1 MKPHI
6 EISKQLQDLY
16 GPNRIVIGKAGEK
29 IYFDLPDSPEVFAHL
44 IKRMFQALAVRDM
57 GDHLHALAQ
66 QMEEMISPPLT
77 GYVTGEQI
85 RKVCGPVDP
94 EAEKRLMAKMKEI
107 GPEACD
113 LLEKFLDGD
122 A

>member
-57 GDHLHALAQ
+57 GDHLHALAEA
-66 QMEEMISPPLT
+66 MEEMISPP
-77 GYVTGEQI
+77 
-85 RKVCGPVDP
+85 
-94 EAEKRLMAKMKEI
+94 A
-107 GPEACD
+107 
-113 LLEKFLDGD
+113 D

>member
-29 IYFDLPDSPEVFAHL
+29 IYFDLPDDPEVFAHL

-57 GDHLHALAQ
+57 DDHLHALAQ
-66 QMEEMISPPLT
+66 QMEQLISLPLDT
-77 GYVTGEQI
+77 PTV
-85 RKVCGPVDP
+85 KVDMGKTVDDADFDMLSNIHDT
-94 EAEKRLMAKMKEI
+94 EAFKAFKKMMEDK
-107 GPEACD
+107 P
-113 LLEKFLDGD
+113 
-122 A
+122 

>member
-16 GPNRIVIGKAGEK
+16 GNNRIVIGKAGEK
-29 IYFDLPDSPEVFAHL
+29 IYFDLPDDPEVFAHL

-66 QMEEMISPPLT
+66 QMEEMISPP
-77 GYVTGEQI
+77 E
-85 RKVCGPVDP
+85 
-94 EAEKRLMAKMKEI
+94 
-107 GPEACD
+107 
-113 LLEKFLDGD
+113 D

>member
-16 GPNRIVIGKAGEK
+16 GNNRIVIGKAGEK

-44 IKRMFQALAVRDM
+44 IKKMLMAMGQRGMEAHLDALTESLRESLSPPAVKCFDTTRNPN
-57 GDHLHALAQ
+57 LAQ
-66 QMEEMISPPLT
+66 QMEEIISPP
-77 GYVTGEQI
+77 E
-85 RKVCGPVDP
+85 
-94 EAEKRLMAKMKEI
+94 
-107 GPEACD
+107 
-113 LLEKFLDGD
+113 D

>member
-44 IKRMFQALAVRDM
+44 IKRMFQALAVHHR
-57 GDHLHALAQ
+57 GDHLHALAEA
-66 QMEEMISPPLT
+66 MEEITSPP
-77 GYVTGEQI
+77 
-85 RKVCGPVDP
+85 
-94 EAEKRLMAKMKEI
+94 A
-107 GPEACD
+107 
-113 LLEKFLDGD
+113 D

>member
-1 MKPHI
+1 MKPHL

-16 GPNRIVIGKAGEK
+16 GPNGEK

-57 GDHLHALAQ
+57 GDHLHALAEA
-66 QMEEMISPPLT
+66 MEEMISPP
-77 GYVTGEQI
+77 
-85 RKVCGPVDP
+85 
-94 EAEKRLMAKMKEI
+94 A
-107 GPEACD
+107 
-113 LLEKFLDGD
+113 D